1 MADFEALQQT
11 LAKLDRVE
19 GVTVVDIMK
28 LPSPLD
34 AVLKRMLKEPL
45 SLSTLST
52 ELQLSAE
59 KTHQLMNLL
68 VEKGFVKV
76 DGQDRQGDYVYR
88 IYFART
94 RKLSLPDNLF

>member
-1 MADFEALQQT
+1 MADFDALQQT

-19 GVTVVDIMK
+19 GVTVIDIMK

-34 AVLKRMLKEPL
+34 VTLKRMVKEPL
-45 SLSTLST
+45 SLKTLSSVL
-52 ELQLSAE
+52 ELPVE
-59 KTHQLMNLL
+59 KTHQLMELL
-68 VEKGFVKV
+68 VEKGYVKI

-94 RKLSLPDNLF
+94 RKLSLPDGLF

>member
-1 MADFEALQQT
+1 MADFVSLQQT

-34 AVLKRMLKEPL
+34 GLLKRMLKEPL
-45 SLSTLST
+45 SLSTLSA
-52 ELQLSAE
+52 ELQLPAE
-59 KTHQLMNLL
+59 ETRQLMDLL
-68 VEKGFVKV
+68 VEKGYVKV
-76 DGQDRQGDYVYR
+76 DGQDRQGDNVYR

-94 RKLSLPDNLF
+94 RKLSLPDGLF

>member
-1 MADFEALQQT
+1 
-11 LAKLDRVE
+11 
-19 GVTVVDIMK
+19 
-28 LPSPLD
+28 
-34 AVLKRMLKEPL
+34 
-45 SLSTLST
+45 
-52 ELQLSAE
+52 
-59 KTHQLMNLL
+59 MNLL